1 MNEDE
6 DRGVWPRGGKHVECL
21 DRRRPISEAFRS
33 AEPRP
38 HGGAR
43 AREALDDLPDHR
55 RISVLVIGGIELDLV
70 EVHPHRRTFFMRR
83 RADKA
88 GLGQGRVVAIAVM
101 LPSMVRRVSEFMVVA
116 VGEGMAFLPD

>member
-1 MNEDE
+1 
-6 DRGVWPRGGKHVECL
+6 
-21 DRRRPISEAFRS
+21 
-33 AEPRP
+33 
-38 HGGAR
+38 
-43 AREALDDLPDHR
+43 
-55 RISVLVIGGIELDLV
+55 
-70 EVHPHRRTFFMRR
+70 MRR